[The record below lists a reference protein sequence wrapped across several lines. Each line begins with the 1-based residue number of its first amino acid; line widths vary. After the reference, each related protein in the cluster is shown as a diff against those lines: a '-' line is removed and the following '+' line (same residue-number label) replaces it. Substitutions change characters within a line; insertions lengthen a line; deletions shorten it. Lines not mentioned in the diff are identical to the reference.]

1 MQACKY
7 PVAAKVQFCVQVCDG
22 LLLNLQPFV
31 VVDLNIFELMLKI
44 EVAREKTKVKL
55 KNSSSR
61 Y

>member
-1 MQACKY
+1 MQACKS

-22 LLLNLQPFV
+22 LLLNLQAFV